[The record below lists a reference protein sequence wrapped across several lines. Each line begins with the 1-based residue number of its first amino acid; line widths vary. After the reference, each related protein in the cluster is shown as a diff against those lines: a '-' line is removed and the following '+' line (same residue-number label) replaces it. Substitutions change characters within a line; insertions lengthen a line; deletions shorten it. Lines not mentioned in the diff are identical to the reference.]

1 MSELIAAATDR
12 FLELSAECFDPLLE
26 RVDLVSELGHRS
38 SVVVALRAQ
47 LLQHPRQLP
56 VLGVQLASS
65 SLLRLQ
71 LRLHVTQLINII
83 TRICAVPVTDCGR
96 PME

>member
-1 MSELIAAATDR
+1 MSELIAVATDR

-26 RVDLVSELGHRS
+26 RVDLVGELGHRS

-65 SLLRLQ
+65 SLLRLK
-71 LRLHVTQLINII
+71 LRLHVAQLTNTI
-83 TRICAVPVTDCGR
+83 TRTCSALVAD
-96 PME
+96 